1 MITFRSKRT
10 SGTSLVVQWLRLPA
24 STVGDAGSV
33 PDVGSK
39 ILHVTYWQS
48 KKKKKTPNKR
58 LALFLWGALLW
69 YKKQLTITHL
79 KDNSMVFST
88 FPVVVPCCCLITKL
102 CPTLL

>member
-48 KKKKKTPNKR
+48 KKKKRHQIRGWLYFCGGLCCGIK
-58 LALFLWGALLW
+58 
-69 YKKQLTITHL
+69 
-79 KDNSMVFST
+79 NSLQS
-88 FPVVVPCCCLITKL
+88 LI
-102 CPTLL
+102 